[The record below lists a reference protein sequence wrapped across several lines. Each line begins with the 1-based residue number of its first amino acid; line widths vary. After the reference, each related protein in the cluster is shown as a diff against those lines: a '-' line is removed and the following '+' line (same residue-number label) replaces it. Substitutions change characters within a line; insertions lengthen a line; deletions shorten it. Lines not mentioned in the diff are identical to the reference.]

1 MSGLEQWM
9 QQSEKEAASVTEA
22 FLLTP
27 NPWSFILNI
36 FMVAVLPALGEE
48 LVFRGVL
55 LRHLREWTKNI
66 HVAIF
71 ISAFLFSAIHM
82 QFYGFLPRFLMGVFF
97 GYMLY
102 WSGSIWVPIMAHFIN
117 NAAAI
122 VVAFLSTRYF
132 PEADFNT
139 FGSSSS
145 PVIILGS
152 AVIVGMIAWLLW
164 LRRTKTKDVI
174 PSLYN

>member
-1 MSGLEQWM
+1 
-9 QQSEKEAASVTEA
+9 
-22 FLLTP
+22 
-27 NPWSFILNI
+27 
-36 FMVAVLPALGEE
+36 MVAILPALGEE

-55 LRHLREWTKNI
+55 LRHFREWTKNI

-71 ISAFLFSAIHM
+71 ITAFLFSSVHM
-82 QFYGFLPRFLMGVFF
+82 QFYGFLPRFLMGVLF

-139 FGSSSS
+139 FGSSSNPWIIAGS
-145 PVIILGS
+145 VIIIGL
-152 AVIVGMIAWLLW
+152 IVWFLW
-164 LRRTKTKDVI
+164 LKRAKTQ
-174 PSLYN
+174 SA